1 MIFFNVYNLD
11 SNCRK
16 KKKKKKHFELDQ
28 QHRSTGT
35 GLLRHILKEE
45 NKELASLVLD
55 Y

>member
-1 MIFFNVYNLD
+1 MD

-16 KKKKKKHFELDQ
+16 KKNKNLELDQ
-28 QHRSTGT
+28 QHRRIGT
-35 GLLRHILKEE
+35 GLLKEE

>member
-1 MIFFNVYNLD
+1 MIFFNEYNLD

-16 KKKKKKHFELDQ
+16 KKKKNNLELDQ
-28 QHRSTGT
+28 QHRSIGT
-35 GLLRHILKEE
+35 GLLRPLKEE

>member
-1 MIFFNVYNLD
+1 MCTTWIVIAGKKNNNNNL
-11 SNCRK
+11 
-16 KKKKKKHFELDQ
+16 ELDQ